1 MLIIINHYYR
11 IIINSEKEIIF
22 KAIKQVENGW
32 VIEIIRAN
40 NLNMVGA
47 SNGFL
52 TTYSNGETLKQDR
65 IVEMSDSDVL
75 AIRL

>member
-1 MLIIINHYYR
+1 MLIIINHYYK

-40 NLNMVGA
+40 SLNMVGV
-47 SNGFL
+47 SNSFL